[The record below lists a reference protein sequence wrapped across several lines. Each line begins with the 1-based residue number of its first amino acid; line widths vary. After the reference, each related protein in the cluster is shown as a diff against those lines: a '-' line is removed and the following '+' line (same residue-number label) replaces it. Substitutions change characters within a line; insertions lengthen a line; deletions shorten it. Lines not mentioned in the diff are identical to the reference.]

1 MKGIGIDTNEFA
13 EIKETDDLV
22 RESVNRILF
31 TRPRERV
38 NNSSFGFGLE
48 KLLFNPNSIISQKI
62 KEDLV
67 FQIQN
72 YEPRIEITQL
82 TLSQISLNKIRI
94 TMRYI
99 IKTLEFEE
107 REIVIER

>member
-1 MKGIGIDTNEFA
+1 MKGLGINTEQFA
-13 EIKETDDLV
+13 EIKDTDGLV
-22 RESVNRILF
+22 RESVERILF

-48 KLLFNPNSIISQKI
+48 TLLFNTNSLISQRI

-67 FQIQN
+67 FQIQT
-72 YEPRIEITQL
+72 YEPRIEITKLVL
-82 TLSQISLNKIRI
+82 TQISLNKIRI

-99 IKTLEFEE
+99 VKSLEFEE
-107 REIVIER
+107 REIIIER